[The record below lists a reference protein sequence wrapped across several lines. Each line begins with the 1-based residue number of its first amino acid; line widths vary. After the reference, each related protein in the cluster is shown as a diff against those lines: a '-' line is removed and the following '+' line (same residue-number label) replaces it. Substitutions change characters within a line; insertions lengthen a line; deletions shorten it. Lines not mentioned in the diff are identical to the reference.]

1 MVSAVEKCTMESLL
15 CAMYVNNITMRLVGV
30 DHSVSAQ
37 TTWVDHSVYKQN
49 SNILTSRVL

>member
-1 MVSAVEKCTMESLL
+1 MESLL

-37 TTWVDHSVYKQN
+37 TTRVDHSVYKQN
-49 SNILTSRVL
+49 SNILTSQVLEHTTLLV